1 MSNRNGVLLSQLV
14 EHLHLEIVY
23 QSSDYSQVRLTVE
36 DLSRPG
42 LQLVGYLEH
51 FEPLR
56 LQVMGNAEVSFLS
69 GLSSQERYA
78 SFDRIFA
85 YRFPGLLVA
94 RGLPKIGRAHV

>member
-42 LQLVGYLEH
+42 LQLVG
-51 FEPLR
+51 
-56 LQVMGNAEVSFLS
+56 
-69 GLSSQERYA
+69 
-78 SFDRIFA
+78 
-85 YRFPGLLVA
+85 
-94 RGLPKIGRAHV
+94 